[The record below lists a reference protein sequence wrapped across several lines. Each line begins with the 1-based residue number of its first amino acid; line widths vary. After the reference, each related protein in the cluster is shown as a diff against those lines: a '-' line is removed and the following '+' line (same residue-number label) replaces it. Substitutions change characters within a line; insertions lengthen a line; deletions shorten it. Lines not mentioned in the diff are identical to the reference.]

1 MRRQGARTEID
12 PETRGM
18 DRNASVW
25 KMHVARQGRDARR
38 PTPMDSTREE
48 SRCAYPSRATVPSIL
63 GARAVPAR
71 PKARAAAGPGRP
83 RTRAPAALG
92 AVGILILAAAGP
104 AQNQGKSRGR
114 PPQLRPMPVPHAL
127 VEHRRGARI
136 TVDGVL
142 QDWPETAVIL
152 LDDTRQL
159 SGTAL
164 GAWRGPADLAAR
176 AFALWDEKAFWFAIK
191 VRDDWHRPL
200 TEKTPR
206 LQEIPPADSVVL
218 TFDPRRDTRAI
229 GPDEGRKEDR
239 EFWIAEV
246 AGQGRR
252 LVLWDR
258 FRGTARFAEGA
269 AMAAKRDDERGIT
282 TYEVKIPWSEILPGE
297 VKPRPSAV
305 FDLQI
310 VVNDLDEVTD
320 PMPQTRIGWTFGTG
334 PIIDPGL
341 LGSIM
346 LVTELRHDVE
356 HLPDFPPPRE
366 PPEPPVPP
374 PPYWA
379 KLDDELASHP
389 PSPIGPDSPHLSE
402 AGGVEHRRALQK
414 LEHHLARFPRVD
426 YLEYHQRVHRRMR
439 RECAGMV
446 RTGLL
451 HYYQH
456 VLARIGRRTST
467 KPTAIEIIRLPES
480 GFLVRSPQAI
490 FAIDPSGYALE
501 RHLWKDLS
509 FVILTNPLDP
519 TKRNDQLLI
528 RLAASN
534 RRFFTHIAFHLPR
547 IPADRMPLVK
557 LGETYTLSGL
567 RIRPLG
573 RVHEKGWLPATAAY
587 VVEWP
592 NGFRLVHSGGT
603 LGPEMLESGRRT
615 DVLLLSAKH
624 PRARLV
630 GQGVAARTT
639 ILADVLQCSVAAG
652 PNGRV
657 RLEEAYELQR
667 ALLPWPSVLLAPGDV
682 WRVPD

>member
-1 MRRQGARTEID
+1 MSSISTNPPD
-12 PETRGM
+12 
-18 DRNASVW
+18 
-25 KMHVARQGRDARR
+25 RR
-38 PTPMDSTREE
+38 PIFS
-48 SRCAYPSRATVPSIL
+48 
-63 GARAVPAR
+63 
-71 PKARAAAGPGRP
+71 GPLLI
-83 RTRAPAALG
+83 APLAMLLL
-92 AVGILILAAAGP
+92 AVGGH
-104 AQNQGKSRGR
+104 AQNQGKGKSGGR
-114 PPQLRPMPVPHAL
+114 PPRLRPMPVPHAL
-127 VEHRRGARI
+127 VEHRRRKRI

-142 QDWPETAVIL
+142 QDWPETGVIL

-176 AFALWDEKAFWFAIK
+176 AFALWDEKDFWFAIK

-200 TEKTPR
+200 TAKTPR
-206 LQEIPPADSVVL
+206 LSEIPPADSVVL

-246 AGQGRR
+246 QGQGQR

-258 FRGTARFAEGA
+258 FRGTARFAKGA
-269 AMAAKRDDERGIT
+269 TMAAKRDDERGIT
-282 TYEVKIPWSEILPGE
+282 TYEVRIPWTEILPAGE
-297 VKPRPSAV
+297 TPRASRIL
-305 FDLQI
+305 DLQI

-346 LVTELRHDVE
+346 LVTELRRDVE
-356 HLPDFPPPRE
+356 RLPDFPPPAE
-366 PPEPPVPP
+366 PAEPPVPP
-374 PPYWA
+374 PPFWA
-379 KLDDELASHP
+379 ELDDVLASHP
-389 PSPIGPDSPHLSE
+389 PSAVTPGAPHASE
-402 AGGVEHRRALQK
+402 VGGVERRRALEK
-414 LEHHLARFPRVD
+414 LEREMARFPRVD

-439 RECAGMV
+439 RECAGLV

-456 VLARIGRRTST
+456 VLARIGRRLST
-467 KPTAIEIIRLPES
+467 ERKGIEIVRLPES
-480 GFLVRSPQAI
+480 GYLVRSPQAV

-501 RHLWKDLS
+501 RHVWKDLS
-509 FVILTNPLDP
+509 FVILTSPLDP

-528 RLAASN
+528 RVAAAN
-534 RRFFTHIAFHLPR
+534 RRFFTHIAFHLPGV
-547 IPADRMPLVK
+547 AAGRMPLVK

-592 NGFRLVHSGGT
+592 DGFRLVHSGAA
-603 LGPEMLESGRRT
+603 LAPEMLESGRRT
-615 DVLLLSAKH
+615 NVLILSAKH
-624 PRARLV
+624 PRAKLV
-630 GQGVAARTT
+630 GQGVAARAT
-639 ILADVLQCSVAAG
+639 LLDDVMQCWVAPG

-657 RLEEAYELQR
+657 RLEAAHELQTQ
-667 ALLPWPSVLLAPGDV
+667 LLPWPSVLLAPGDV
-682 WRVPD
+682 WRAPD